1 MCIRDRYIG
10 DPASDNKN
18 VYAPSMDGHLY
29 ALDIATGVKKWS
41 FDTSDAIVSSPVL
54 VNKFLAV
61 ASVDGKVHIISSNNG
76 QEQVACDLGEEI
88 RSDLGSHNSIVFV
101 KTEAHSIIALQIKD
115 NGNPDEIWIYLTN
128 EDDPIPR
135 DRIPAC

>member
-1 MCIRDRYIG
+1 MGLIWFVN
-10 DPASDNKN
+10 SDSGN
-18 VYAPSMDGHLY
+18 
-29 ALDIATGVKKWS
+29 
-41 FDTSDAIVSSPVL
+41 
-54 VNKFLAV
+54 
-61 ASVDGKVHIISSNNG
+61 
-76 QEQVACDLGEEI
+76 
-88 RSDLGSHNSIVFV
+88 NSIVFV